1 MRDRARSGP
10 PPTYSANQA
19 AALLEV
25 PANTIRKW
33 RRTGRA
39 AAAGQAPRAGRRRVP
54 LHPRRAC
61 DRWPRPTTQ
70 DGGARSEPV
79 TDPRTHRRS
88 PRRPGSAEPRDV
100 SARR

>member
-39 AAAGQAPRAGRRRVP
+39 AAAGQLPVP
-54 LHPRRAC
+54 GGVEYLFTL
-61 DRWPRPTTQ
+61 DELRPL
-70 DGGARSEPV
+70 
-79 TDPRTHRRS
+79 
-88 PRRPGSAEPRDV
+88 AEAYH
-100 SARR
+100 ARRGRTQ